1 MTLFSTR
8 TWLATALF
16 LALGSTAFAQPK
28 NPCPGGKWVGWGCN
42 YGSSS
47 NSSAN
52 IQSIYSGAQ
61 NEINNTINNG
71 MNQLR
76 STLLS
81 DQPSASG
88 DNDNNDDNDASDND
102 TESDSQIEADI
113 ERMDRERAAWLAAA
127 AQQRLEQQRNQDAAN
142 LLSDANNLLLSAN
155 TAVDCSALAT
165 TPYPI
170 NSQPPALPPQCMS
183 DAEAASV
190 YAPGAPQRISPSPSP
205 EPVIDGSKIPS
216 SIDFSPALQQLMN
229 QTGVPPANGNGSDS
243 SPLQN
248 LVDETQPTGNED
260 PSATPSSTPVPQQT
274 QNAGAIDRI
283 WGVQPPGTYG
293 SSGSQENEPTGS
305 ASSSPSV
312 ADPGQ
317 NTSSDIDRLDHDTSP
332 TGILNILPHKGD
344 TTDDLTKALDNIV
357 QPSPNQ

>member
-1 MTLFSTR
+1 MIFLSPR
-8 TWLATALF
+8 TWLVGALL
-16 LALGSTAFAQPK
+16 LACGAGLQAQGCHSYKCFDPAPIPLPGSSS
-28 NPCPGGKWVGWGCN
+28 
-42 YGSSS
+42 GSSS
-47 NSSAN
+47 NSISN
-52 IQSIYSGAQ
+52 IQSIYSHAQ
-61 NEINNTINNG
+61 DEINNTV
-71 MNQLR
+71 NQFR
-76 STLLS
+76 SILLS
-81 DQPSASG
+81 NQPAEAESG
-88 DNDNNDDNDASDND
+88 DNDESIDVPDND
-102 TESDSQIEADI
+102 TDSGSNVEADI
-113 ERMDRERAAWLAAA
+113 EQLQMEREAREAAA
-127 AQQRLEQQRNQDAAN
+127 AEQLHEQQRNQDAAN

-155 TAVDCSALAT
+155 TTADCSALVT
-165 TPYPI
+165 TPYPVT
-170 NSQPPALPPQCMS
+170 SSPPALPPQCMS

-190 YAPGAPQRISPSPSP
+190 YAPGKRPQISPSPQP
-205 EPVIDGSKIPS
+205 EPVIDGSNIPS
-216 SIDFSPALQQLMN
+216 TIDFSPALQQLMN

-305 ASSSPSV
+305 ASSKPIA

-317 NTSSDIDRLDHDTSP
+317 NPSSDIERLDHDTSP

-357 QPSPNQ
+357 QPNPNQ